1 MSVVRG
7 NSLLISFSKIL
18 SKCLRKD
25 IRMVLF
31 SSKSGQSAVTSFPFS
46 FFFSSCQSKSVV
58 QWRSV
63 DE

>member
-7 NSLLISFSKIL
+7 NNVLTSFSKIL

-25 IRMVLF
+25 IRMVLL
-31 SSKSGQSAVTSFPFS
+31 SSKSGVTSFPFS